1 MNWPAAVQPQG
12 SEDSPPL
19 NTYVSRLLSAY
30 GESETRE
37 RRSDGIS

>member
-1 MNWPAAVQPQG
+1 MNWPATILLQS

-19 NTYVSRLLSAY
+19 NTYVSRLLSVY

-37 RRSDGIS
+37 RRSDGIR